1 MVLPQSEP
9 SSSGKVPRNTGS
21 DSGPVGVSALP
32 PNLTEALLLT
42 SLKELVM
49 SGEHRLDP
57 MLAAIA
63 DGARRL
69 TGASGAALAMW
80 KDGAMVCRARSG
92 ETAPPLGA
100 KLSSET
106 GISGECLRSG
116 KTQHCVDTENSPL
129 VDVEV
134 CRSLGLRSIAVLPI
148 QGWRGING
156 ILEVFS
162 KTPAAFTDHHLAI
175 LDQLAALAERARAT
189 QPHGATPASIQPPV
203 ELPRPAG
210 ILPASDRL
218 RDVVPVFMGGQSKP
232 VVWGAIGLAAAMLI
246 GFVIWLGWHGSGDS
260 DGKAHAAAP
269 VAATAV
275 SPAAGHLPDNDPV
288 WNPNPGG
295 ESLVVFGGKT
305 SAGTPVKLASK
316 VDVIER
322 KKPSAERS
330 LLVPDAANVALPHA
344 TAEESM
350 TERAAPPTPHAE
362 DSQPLEPPV
371 LSSGQADASS
381 LNGVLVAKAYMPG
394 LSAPV
399 SQGVSGGQLLR
410 RVSPTY
416 PVQARTQRLQG
427 KVVLSALVASDGTV
441 RNLKLIEGPATLAQ
455 SAMEAVKQ
463 WRYTPFV
470 LNGKAIERETTITVD
485 FRLPG
490 ER

>member
-1 MVLPQSEP
+1 
-9 SSSGKVPRNTGS
+9 
-21 DSGPVGVSALP
+21 
-32 PNLTEALLLT
+32 
-42 SLKELVM
+42 M

-162 KTPAAFTDHHLAI
+162 RTPAAFTDHHLAI

-189 QPHGATPASIQPPV
+189 QPHGATPVSVHLPV
-203 ELPRPAG
+203 DVPRPAG

-218 RDVVPVFMGGQSKP
+218 RDVVPVFIGGQSKP
-232 VVWGAIGLAAAMLI
+232 VVLGAIGLAAATLV

-269 VAATAV
+269 AAVTSV
-275 SPAAGHLPDNDPV
+275 RPATGRIPDNDPV
-288 WNPNPGG
+288 WSPNPGG

-305 SAGTPVKLASK
+305 SAGTPVRLASK
-316 VDVIER
+316 VDVIEG
-322 KKPSAERS
+322 KKPLAESS
-330 LLVPDAANVALPHA
+330 LLVADAASVALP
-344 TAEESM
+344 
-350 TERAAPPTPHAE
+350 RAAAAEPTREPAALPTPPTE
-362 DSQPLEPPV
+362 DSQSLEPPV
-371 LSSGQADASS
+371 LSAGQADASS
-381 LNGVLVAKAYMPG
+381 LNGVLVAKAYAPG
-394 LSAPV
+394 LAAPV

-410 RVSPTY
+410 RVSPPY
-416 PVQARTQRLQG
+416 PAQARTQRLQG
-427 KVVLSALVASDGTV
+427 KVVLSALVAKDGTV
-441 RNLKLIEGPATLAQ
+441 RNLKLIDGTPTLAQ
-455 SAMEAVKQ
+455 SAMDAVKQ
-463 WRYTPFV
+463 WRYSPFV
-470 LNGKAIERETTITVD
+470 LDGKVIERETTITID
-485 FRLPG
+485 FRLPSSG
-490 ER
+490 Q